1 MSFPILCSG
10 AATHRRPCVLI
21 VPWSRAYFVAT
32 VRVERNFWTCRF
44 CETWG
49 SVCESAERF
58 GTAPI
63 CEPRTLASIRDGHKT
78 CYTAPKSY
86 RPHLRR
92 ERLHLDAT
100 APASCKNLVASAPSR
115 GEISIPSLWDA
126 ETPLDAAAALPAAAR
141 GAGTLRDAAAAVQ
154 REREARERCARASGG
169 TTPQRRRRES
179 RRGTLAQEAAARPP
193 PAPAGT
199 A

>member
-1 MSFPILCSG
+1 MRGARRLRPRQAGRRAVSKVAGARRVGFWGGRRGRARAGVGADSGEVAVCNWVCTSLLWFRSFVSG
-10 AATHRRPCVLI
+10 AATHRRPCALI

-86 RPHLRR
+86 CPHLRR

-100 APASCKNLVASAPSR
+100 APASCKNLAVSAPSR
-115 GEISIPSLWDA
+115 GVISIPALG
-126 ETPLDAAAALPAAAR
+126 PLK
-141 GAGTLRDAAAAVQ
+141 
-154 REREARERCARASGG
+154 
-169 TTPQRRRRES
+169 RR
-179 RRGTLAQEAAARPP
+179 
-193 PAPAGT
+193 
-199 A
+199 